1 MKSFVLILIITFSVS
16 ILSAQNESFVN
27 NQAGVLES
35 MASPYAGNYGGSTRF
50 YNPPL
55 EIMGTIYLFDTWE
68 NTGIMYTKTN
78 QKFVLENINLNMQR
92 NAFQVKISQDSIFT
106 YYFNNIEKFEVNN
119 KVYKNYFSENGNR
132 IYEVIYESDEFSII
146 KGFDIEYITG
156 SVNPMLRR
164 KNDKYVRV
172 KTYYVWKDKKIE
184 PFKLNRRRILKLI
197 ADDQERVDK
206 LKQFIEENKLSYRKS
221 YDVKRALE
229 YSIAN

>member
-1 MKSFVLILIITFSVS
+1 MRFVLILIITFSVS
-16 ILSAQNESFVN
+16 ILSAQNDSFVN
-27 NQAGVLES
+27 NQGAMLES
-35 MASPYAGNYGGSTRF
+35 MSSPYGGNYGGSTRF
-50 YNPPL
+50 YNPPM

-78 QKFVLENINLNMQR
+78 QKFVLKNINLNIQR

-119 KVYKNYFSENGNR
+119 KVYKNYFSENGKR

-164 KNDKYVRV
+164 KNDKYVRI
-172 KTYYVWKDKKIE
+172 KTYYIWKDKKIE
-184 PFKLNRRRILKLI
+184 LFKLNRRRVLKLV
-197 ADDQERVDK
+197 ADDQERVEK
-206 LKQFIEENKLSYRKS
+206 VKQFVEENKLSYKKGF
-221 YDVKRALE
+221 DVRRALE
-229 YSIAN
+229 YSVTN

>member
-221 YDVKRALE
+221 NDIKRALD
-229 YSIAN
+229 YSVTN